1 MDFFPKYFFLHLS
14 DLKEDFRVETE
25 DINVALGDEA
35 VLNCSP
41 PKGHPAPIITWK
53 KDGQLLQPLES
64 GDKRCPICI
73 CSHLLKRMLQ
83 HFVNKLNAPSTSKK
97 DIAVGP
103 KKGNLLTLDQTY

>member
-53 KDGQLLQPLES
+53 KDGQLLQLLES

-73 CSHLLKRMLQ
+73 CSHHLKRMLQ